1 MKRTI
6 RRNTPEED
14 AEIQRGI
21 DADPD
26 AQEWTDEM
34 RAGAQPAAEVMP
46 ATIYA
51 ELTAPRRRGPSVKPT
66 KTLVTFRL
74 DRDVVNGL
82 RASGPGWQVRA
93 NEALRRLVKG

>member
-1 MKRTI
+1 MKQSI
-6 RRNTPEED
+6 RRNTPEEE
-14 AEIQRGI
+14 AAIQRGI

-26 AQEWTDEM
+26 AQEWTEEM
-34 RAGAQPAAEVMP
+34 HARAQPAAEVIP

-51 ELTAPRRRGPSVKPT
+51 EMTAPRRRGPSVKPA

-93 NEALRRLVKG
+93 NEALRKLVEG

>member
-6 RRNTPEED
+6 RHNTPEED

-34 RAGAQPAAEVMP
+34 RANAQPAAEVMP

-51 ELTAPRRRGPSVKPT
+51 ELTTPRRRGPSVKPT

-74 DRDVVNGL
+74 DRDVVSGL